1 MKRIGFVV
9 GLLLLLLLTAGV
21 LALRRAQ
28 SESLSRTDIAPRF
41 EAIELDF
48 VHTADLDHSLPFAAS
63 AAFDLDGDGQD
74 ELFLGGGR
82 EQEDAI
88 FAFHAGRFVPI
99 ANAAGAKRMP
109 DATHGAAAIDLDG
122 DGRDELLLARESGIW
137 LCANQ
142 DQRLDCAALDLLLD
156 EGVTPL
162 SIALGDVNRD
172 GFVDFYVSG
181 YVSRALVEGETVF
194 HRPYGGY
201 SYLFVGQADGGWRD
215 ETETYGLRRRHN
227 TFSALFADLD
237 NDADA
242 DLVIAQDTGR
252 VEMYENLGAPP
263 MRPIANPSVYSYPMG
278 VAAGDVDNDGLID
291 LYFSNVGH
299 TLPEWMLRG
308 DLRAEDR
315 FNPNYMLFHNQGRLA
330 FADQAVERGL
340 ARLGFGWGVVFAD
353 MDLDGRQDVLAA
365 QNYARL
371 PLNSLMRRYPGKLL
385 LLQSGGDFS
394 SAERAAGIENYGF
407 GLSPIVAD
415 FNDDLRPDLV
425 WVNLNGPARAFIN
438 RGPAGDAIGVRLP
451 NRAAMMGARIEVRVG
466 GAQRFAQVIANQGL
480 GSDQSRTQIVGL
492 GGADR
497 ADEVVVTL
505 SNGDERRFENVAA
518 GALLRWDGTP

>member
-1 MKRIGFVV
+1 MKWVGAFVV
-9 GLLLLLLLTAGV
+9 ILLLLGAASV

-28 SESLSRTDIAPRF
+28 REMLAETGAAPRF

-48 VHTADLDHSLPFAAS
+48 VHVADLEHSLPFAGA
-63 AAFDLDGDGQD
+63 AAFDLDGDGHD
-74 ELFLGGGR
+74 EVFLGGGR
-82 EQEDAI
+82 GQNDAV
-88 FAFHAGRFVPI
+88 FAFRGGRFERLG
-99 ANAAGAKRMP
+99 AAFDSKSAP

-137 LCANQ
+137 RCANRGQ
-142 DQRLDCAALDLLLD
+142 ALDCARLDLALD

-181 YVSRALVEGETVF
+181 YVSKRLVEGETVF
-194 HRPYGGY
+194 RRPYGGY
-201 SYLFVGQADGGWRD
+201 SYFFVGQADGSWRD
-215 ETETYGLRRRHN
+215 ETEAYGLRRRHN

-252 VEMYENLGAPP
+252 VEMYENVGAPP
-263 MRPIANPSVYSYPMG
+263 LRAIVNPSVYSYPMG
-278 VAAGDVDNDGLID
+278 IAAGDVDNDGAID

-299 TLPEWMLRG
+299 TLPPWMLRG
-308 DLRAEDR
+308 DLRAEDP
-315 FNPNYMLFHNQGRLA
+315 FNTDYMLFRNEGRWV
-330 FADQAVERGL
+330 FADEAAERGL

-353 MDLDGRQDVLAA
+353 MNLDGRQDILAA

-371 PLNSLMRRYPGKLL
+371 PFNPLTHRYPGKLM
-385 LLQSGGDFS
+385 LQQADGSFA
-394 SAERAAGIENYGF
+394 SAERAAGIENPRF

-415 FNDDLRPDLV
+415 FDGDLRPDLV
-425 WVNLNGPARAFIN
+425 WLNLNGAARAFLN
-438 RGPAGDAIGVRLP
+438 RGPAGNAIGVRLP
-451 NRAAMMGARIEVRVG
+451 NRASMLGARIEVRAG

-480 GSDQSRTQIVGL
+480 GSDQSRTQIIGL
-492 GGADR
+492 GAAGR
-497 ADEVVVTL
+497 ADEVLVRL
-505 SNGDERRFENVAA
+505 STGAERRFENVAA
-518 GALLRWDGTP
+518 GAVLRWDGTP